1 MKIRDN
7 SRINLFLI
15 MVLAVSGLILY
26 RLFILSYVN
35 HALYSRTATAQNEN
49 IANVLARGSI
59 YLSDPSGDLYLAAVN
74 KKYPLVYVISSKV
87 DSKRR
92 EEIASQLQKILG
104 IERSAIDKI
113 VDSNS
118 DASKVLARKLT
129 NDQIEQIK
137 AIGSKGVGISY
148 EIDRFYPGDELAS
161 NLIGFLGYDENGRNG
176 QYGIESYYNDQLFG
190 KSWSAPNYSYSSIY
204 KKITSFRSLVGK

>member
-49 IANVLARGSI
+49 IANILARGSI

-74 KKYPLVYVISSKV
+74 KKYPLAYVVPSKV
-87 DSKRR
+87 DVKRR
-92 EEIASQLQKILG
+92 EDIAGQLQKILN
-104 IERSAIDKI
+104 IERPDIDKI
-113 VDSNS
+113 LNSGSDS
-118 DASKVLARKLT
+118 SKVLARKL
-129 NDQIEQIK
+129 
-137 AIGSKGVGISY
+137 
-148 EIDRFYPGDELAS
+148 
-161 NLIGFLGYDENGRNG
+161 
-176 QYGIESYYNDQLFG
+176 
-190 KSWSAPNYSYSSIY
+190 
-204 KKITSFRSLVGK
+204 